1 VTRPW
6 AKVARPEF
14 LGVGLMKRSDGAVAA
29 AAAAAAAA
37 AEKAAAAEANAAEA
51 KPKAV
56 QSRWARGPSV

>member
-1 VTRPW
+1 MTRPW

-14 LGVGLMKRSDGAVAA
+14 LGVGLMKRSDGAVA